1 MAGDPY
7 ESYSERDGDQGGK
20 EGMNTIDKTMGRRC
34 IGDG

>member
-7 ESYSERDGDQGGK
+7 ECYSDTTGGQGAK
-20 EGMNTIDKTMGRRC
+20 EGMNTIDERVGRRC